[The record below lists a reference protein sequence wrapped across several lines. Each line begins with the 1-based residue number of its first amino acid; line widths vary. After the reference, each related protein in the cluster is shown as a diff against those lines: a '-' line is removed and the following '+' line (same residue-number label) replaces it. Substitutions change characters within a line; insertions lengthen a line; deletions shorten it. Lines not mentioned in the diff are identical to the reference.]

1 MFSDCHHNRLVI
13 SSLYLAIFGIVF
25 CPTIVSSQVRVDNT
39 LGNENSVVVQDVSV
53 NRIDGGAIR
62 GHNLFH
68 SFSEF
73 NVSEGQGVYFNNPQG
88 ITNIFSRVTG
98 NNSSSI
104 LGKLGVLGNANLFL
118 MNPNG
123 IIFGPHASLDL
134 GGSFVATTANAIQF
148 NEQGVFSA
156 SSPET
161 PPLLTVNPSAFI
173 FNRLRPNS
181 ISLNSSR
188 EVAGERIDIFSET
201 GLSDTFGLQVPDGHS
216 LILLGGDVTLTDSH
230 LNALEG
236 RVELG
241 SVAETGTIGLT
252 VENNTLSLN
261 FPNNLALGDVSLAK
275 GSRVYTGG
283 DRSGDIQITANNIR
297 LTGGSVLSSETFGSQ
312 LGGNLALTAKDT
324 IEIIEGAPIENPS
337 PNVSTISYGSGNAAN
352 ITFNTKKLIVNEGA
366 QISTGSIGKGLGGE
380 LNINAL
386 ESVELIG
393 TSADGTRTGSGLT
406 SFAGAEGKG
415 GLINIKTK
423 DLILR
428 NGGFITTQSF
438 GSSENNETGNIAS
451 GAGGDVIV
459 NASNSVTIFEGDEI
473 TAETSGTGNAGN
485 ITINTGVLT
494 IQKAGTITVA
504 SAYEYEAEGDSGN
517 LTINASKAVNLSGKD
532 SRLEATGTLLGKAGN
547 LTIKTGQMNV
557 TNGAQVT
564 VNNLEGQAGNL
575 TIEADSLLVTGK
587 KSSIIASTESGRA
600 GNVSIRA
607 RNSVTLNNQGEIS
620 VQADGIGKAGNLTIE
635 TGELQI
641 SSRARATVSSTE
653 GQAGNLRIYAHNVFL
668 NRGFLTAETA
678 ETGVNGANIDLQLS
692 NLLKMQNESLI
703 SAQATGGANGGNVT
717 INSPLL
723 AVLLPTGT
731 NGSDIIAKAEAG
743 NGGNILINSQGI
755 FGITEGKA
763 IAGNQTNDIDASSEY
778 GAPGRVLINN
788 TIDPNQGTV
797 TLPENVVDPN
807 TLVAQNACKRGTA
820 SQLTQTGRGGLP
832 PTISEN
838 LNSQAIQV
846 GLIDPAPSSVSQLEN
861 QAIASENLPLA
872 QNQIAPAQGWIFN
885 QKGEVMLVAY
895 DPTVTGSQRVKVNHL
910 GCVVP

>member
-1 MFSDCHHNRLVI
+1 MFSDYHHNRLVI
-13 SSLYLAIFGIVF
+13 SSLYFAIFGIVF
-25 CPTIVSSQVRVDNT
+25 CPTIASSQLRVDNT
-39 LGNENSVVVQDVSV
+39 LGNENSVVVQDVSA

-173 FNRLRPNS
+173 FNRLRPSS

-188 EVAGERIDIFSET
+188 EAAGQRKFYDFYVQIISLT
-201 GLSDTFGLQVPDGHS
+201 DTFGLQVPDGHS

-241 SVAETGTIGLT
+241 SVAETGTVGLT
-252 VENNTLSLN
+252 AENNTLSLN
-261 FPNNLALGDVSLAK
+261 FPNNLALGNVSLAK

-337 PNVSTISYGSGNAAN
+337 PNVSTITYGSGNAAN
-352 ITFNTKKLIVNEGA
+352 IMFNTKKLIVNEGA

-393 TSADGTRTGSGLT
+393 ISADGSGLT

-428 NGGFITTQSF
+428 NGGFISTESF

-459 NASNSVTIFEGDEI
+459 NASNSVTIFEGEGI
-473 TAETSGTGNAGN
+473 TAQTSGTGNAGN

-532 SRLEATGTLLGKAGN
+532 SRLQATGTLLGKAGN
-547 LTIKTGQMNV
+547 LTIKTGQMNISD
-557 TNGAQVT
+557 GAIVT

-575 TIEADSLLVTGK
+575 TIDADSLLVTGK
-587 KSSIIASTESGRA
+587 KSSIIGSTESGRA

-607 RNSVTLNNQGEIS
+607 GNSVTLSNQGEIS

-635 TGELQI
+635 TGQM
-641 SSRARATVSSTE
+641 SVSDQAKVTVSSTK
-653 GQAGNLRIYAHNVFL
+653 GQAGNLNIYANNVFL
-668 NRGFLTAETA
+668 DRGFLTAET
-678 ETGVNGANIDLQLS
+678 Q
-692 NLLKMQNESLI
+692 QFSL
-703 SAQATGGANGGNVT
+703 
-717 INSPLL
+717 
-723 AVLLPTGT
+723 
-731 NGSDIIAKAEAG
+731 
-743 NGGNILINSQGI
+743 
-755 FGITEGKA
+755 
-763 IAGNQTNDIDASSEY
+763 
-778 GAPGRVLINN
+778 
-788 TIDPNQGTV
+788 
-797 TLPENVVDPN
+797 
-807 TLVAQNACKRGTA
+807 
-820 SQLTQTGRGGLP
+820 
-832 PTISEN
+832 
-838 LNSQAIQV
+838 
-846 GLIDPAPSSVSQLEN
+846 
-861 QAIASENLPLA
+861 
-872 QNQIAPAQGWIFN
+872 
-885 QKGEVMLVAY
+885 
-895 DPTVTGSQRVKVNHL
+895 
-910 GCVVP
+910 

>member
-1 MFSDCHHNRLVI
+1 MFSDCHDNRLVI
-13 SSLYLAIFGIVF
+13 RSLYLAIFGIVF
-25 CPTIVSSQVRVDNT
+25 CPTIASSQVRVDNT

-173 FNRLRPNS
+173 FNRLRPSS

-216 LILLGGDVTLTDSH
+216 LILLGGDVTLTNSH

-312 LGGNLALTAKDT
+312 LGGTLALTAKDT

-352 ITFNTKKLIVNEGA
+352 IMFNTKKLIVNEGA

-393 TSADGTRTGSGLT
+393 ISSDGTGTGSGLT

-438 GSSENNETGNIAS
+438 GSSENNSTGNIAS

-459 NASNSVTIFEGDEI
+459 NASNSVTIFEGDDI

-494 IQKAGTITVA
+494 IQKAGKITVA
-504 SAYEYEAEGDSGN
+504 SVYQYGAEGASGN

-532 SRLEATGTLLGKAGN
+532 SRLEATGSLLGKAGN
-547 LTIKTGQMNV
+547 LTIKTGQMNISD
-557 TNGAQVT
+557 GAIVT

-587 KSSIIASTESGRA
+587 KSSIIGSTESGQAGNIYIRA
-600 GNVSIRA
+600 GN
-607 RNSVTLNNQGEIS
+607 SVILNDQGEIS

-635 TGELQI
+635 TGELQV
-641 SSRARATVSSTE
+641 SGRARATVSSTK
-653 GQAGNLRIYAHNVFL
+653 GQAGNLSIYADNVFL
-668 NRGFLTAETA
+668 DRGFLTAETA

-723 AVLLPTGT
+723 AVLLPTGP

-755 FGITEGKA
+755 FGTAEGKA
-763 IAGNQTNDIDASSEY
+763 IAGNQSNDIDASSEF

-797 TLPENVVDPN
+797 TLPEDVVDPN

-838 LNSQAIQV
+838 LNSQAIAV
-846 GLIDPAPSSVSQLEN
+846 GLVDPAPSSMSQAEN
-861 QAIASENLPLA
+861 QAIVTQDSSIA
-872 QNQIAPAQGWIFN
+872 QNQIVPAQGWIFN

-895 DPTVTGSQRVKVNHL
+895 DPTVTGSQRVKVNPL

>member
-1 MFSDCHHNRLVI
+1 
-13 SSLYLAIFGIVF
+13 
-25 CPTIVSSQVRVDNT
+25 

-73 NVSEGQGVYFNNPQG
+73 NVSEGQGVYFKNPQG

-173 FNRLRPNS
+173 FNRLRPSS

-188 EVAGERIDIFSET
+188 EAAGQRKFYDFYVQIISLT
-201 GLSDTFGLQVPDGHS
+201 DTFGLQVPDGHS

-241 SVAETGTIGLT
+241 SVAETGTVGLT

-337 PNVSTISYGSGNAAN
+337 PNVSTITYGSGNAAN
-352 ITFNTKKLIVNEGA
+352 IMFNTKKLIVNEGA

-393 TSADGTRTGSGLT
+393 ISADGSGLT

-428 NGGFITTQSF
+428 NGGFISTESF

-459 NASNSVTIFEGDEI
+459 NASNSVTIFEGEGI
-473 TAETSGTGNAGN
+473 TAQTSGTGNAGN

-532 SRLEATGTLLGKAGN
+532 SRLQATGTLLGKAGN
-547 LTIKTGQMNV
+547 LTIKTGQMNISD
-557 TNGAQVT
+557 GAIVT

-575 TIEADSLLVTGK
+575 TIDADSLLVTGN
-587 KSSIIASTESGRA
+587 KSSIIGSTESGRA

-635 TGELQI
+635 TGEIQI
-641 SSRARATVSSTE
+641 SSRARTTVSSTK
-653 GQAGNLRIYAHNVFL
+653 GQAGNLNIYANNVFL
-668 NRGFLTAETA
+668 DRGFLTAETA
-678 ETGVNGANIDLQLS
+678 ETGVNGANINLQLS

-703 SAQATGGANGGNVT
+703 SAQATGKANGGNVT

-723 AVLLPTGT
+723 AVLLPTGP
-731 NGSDIIAKAEAG
+731 NGSDIIAKAEEG
-743 NGGNILINSQGI
+743 SGGNILINSQGI
-755 FGITEGKA
+755 FGTAEGKA

-797 TLPENVVDPN
+797 TLPEDVVDPN

-838 LNSQAIQV
+838 LNSQAIQ
-846 GLIDPAPSSVSQLEN
+846 GSLIDPAPSSVSQAQN
-861 QAIASENLPLA
+861 QAIATQDLSIA

-895 DPTVTGSQRVKVNHL
+895 DPMVTGSQRVKVNPL
-910 GCVVP
+910 GCLVP